1 MRATP
6 MQTPRLI
13 LIAGAVLV
21 LGSVSLACEISAPIW
36 FPDGDADPLYRIVRG
51 NYAGYIDG
59 TGRVVIPPKFA
70 DTENNL
76 GDEFHNGRLAVRE
89 IEQGRSGYR
98 YVDLRG
104 NVVSTSFSFA
114 EQFSEGLALVRPT
127 WNGPYGYIDVD
138 GRVVIPPRFEQADSF
153 SNGM

>member
-1 MRATP
+1 MSHNRMT
-6 MQTPRLI
+6 TSRLT
-13 LIAGAVLV
+13 LIAGAVVL

-36 FPDGDADPLYRIVRG
+36 FPDGDADPHYRIVRG

-59 TGRVVIPPKFA
+59 TGRVVIPPKFI
-70 DTENNL
+70 DEGNNL

-127 WNGPYGYIDVD
+127 WNGPYG
-138 GRVVIPPRFEQADSF
+138 
-153 SNGM
+153 